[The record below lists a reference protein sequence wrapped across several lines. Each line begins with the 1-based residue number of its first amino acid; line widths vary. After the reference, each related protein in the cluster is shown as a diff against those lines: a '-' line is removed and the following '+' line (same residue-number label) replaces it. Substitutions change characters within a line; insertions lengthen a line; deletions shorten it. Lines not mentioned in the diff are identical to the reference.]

1 MMLLKKALI
10 LSISI
15 ILSCGYVEAA
25 NANTTCQDKFSSAA
39 FGSLE
44 KSDLDRLKKKYVAA
58 RRPIKN
64 KEKVPVY
71 DYEVR
76 GILGFSGQ
84 QTKTASGGRIEYR
97 IWIDRDNC
105 KRKVK
110 AAFRDG
116 ELVKIQSYG
125 F

>member
-1 MMLLKKALI
+1 VLLKKTLI
-10 LSISI
+10 LLIST
-15 ILSCGYVEAA
+15 ILSCGYIPIAKA
-25 NANTTCQDKFSSAA
+25 STTCQDKFSYAA

-44 KSDLDRLKKKYVAA
+44 KTDMDRLKKKYVAA
-58 RRPIKN
+58 RRPIKDR
-64 KEKVPVY
+64 VPLY
-71 DYEVR
+71 DYDVR

-84 QTKTASGGRIEYR
+84 QTKTASNGRIEHR

-110 AAFRDG
+110 ASFRDN
-116 ELVKIQSYG
+116 ELMQLKSYG

>member
-1 MMLLKKALI
+1 MLFKKALI

-15 ILSCGYVEAA
+15 ILGCGYIPSVQAS
-25 NANTTCQDKFSSAA
+25 TTCQDKFSYAA

-44 KSDLDRLKKKYVAA
+44 KTDMDRLKKKYVAA
-58 RRPIKN
+58 RRPIKDR
-64 KEKVPVY
+64 VPLY
-71 DYEVR
+71 DYDVR
-76 GILGFSGQ
+76 GMLGFSGE
-84 QTKTASGGRIEYR
+84 QTKTASNGRIEHR

-110 AAFRDG
+110 ASFRDG